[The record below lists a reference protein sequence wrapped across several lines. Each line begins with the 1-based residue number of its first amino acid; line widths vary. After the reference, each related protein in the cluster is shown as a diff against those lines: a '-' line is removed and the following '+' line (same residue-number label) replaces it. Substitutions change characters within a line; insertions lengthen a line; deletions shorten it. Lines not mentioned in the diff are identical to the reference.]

1 MHNFPSRASR
11 VIFVAW
17 ITATC
22 SFLLIALA
30 ADASFFAHFEGDFSY
45 TTPLKA
51 NDFWYIVSRFRF
63 SDLRFDP
70 LSAYVATALVTAIVV
85 FAAPRRKD
93 LLLVL
98 ALPQLIVIPIVP
110 VGLAC
115 FVSDVRLFFGA
126 TLDGEF
132 FHEGWPIMESVS
144 LWTIVPATIVL
155 RRGVTLTA
163 SVWRRRPRRRV
174 LTTSARR
181 S

>member
-1 MHNFPSRASR
+1 MLRRVAR
-11 VIFVAW
+11 VISLAW

-22 SFLLIALA
+22 SNLLLA
-30 ADASFFAHFEGDFSY
+30 FVAASSFAARFQNAFSY
-45 TTPLKA
+45 TTPLNA

-63 SDLRFDP
+63 SDLAFDP
-70 LSAYVATALVTAIVV
+70 LSVYIAIALATAIVI
-85 FAAPRRKD
+85 FAAPHRTN

-98 ALPQLIVIPIVP
+98 ALPQCIFIPIVP
-110 VGLAC
+110 GELAALL
-115 FVSDVRLFFGA
+115 SDYRLFFGA

-132 FHEGWPIMESVS
+132 FHEGWPIMESIA